1 MRNVT
6 VMAPASSLGG
16 RRFEP
21 QAELNLHELARTA
34 AATLPGIAD
43 EVLLVPEMP
52 SPLGLPDF
60 IALSDGSSWLE
71 SRQAAGVQPVLSES
85 ECSVLAVLH
94 PGQALLPATV
104 ASRSG
109 WSLSDLDPVV
119 TRLVNAGAIDK
130 TPRGALRLNP
140 SLVPSGSM
148 SALEVKVKDWQRAV
162 LQGRAYRT
170 WADNYVVV
178 LGAVGR
184 VAEHRAAERVRDD
197 GAGLFSSSGW
207 VVRPRARR
215 AASAKRLWG
224 FEHLYAAVAFSSPAF

>member
-1 MRNVT
+1 MRSVT
-6 VMAPASSLGG
+6 AVTPTSSLGG

-21 QAELNLHELARTA
+21 QAELTLHELARTA

-71 SRQAAGVQPVLSES
+71 SRQAAGVQPILSES
-85 ECSVLAVLH
+85 ECSVLATLH
-94 PGQALLPATV
+94 PGQALSPATV
-104 ASRSG
+104 ARRSG
-109 WSLSDLDPVV
+109 WSLSDLDPVM
-119 TRLVNAGAIDK
+119 TRLLNAGAIEK
-130 TPRGALRLNP
+130 TPGGALRVNP
-140 SLVPSGSM
+140 LLVPGGSM
-148 SALEVKVKDWQRAV
+148 FALEAKVKDWQKAV

-170 WADNYVVV
+170 WANNYVVV
-178 LGAVGR
+178 LGTVGP
-184 VAEHRAAERVRDD
+184 VAERRAADRVRED

-215 AASAKRLWG
+215 PAPAKRLWG
-224 FEHLYAAVAFSSPAF
+224 FEHLYAALASSGPAF